1 MKQIYSKPVMDI
13 KTFGDSI
20 KTSNMML
27 VSGIDDGKG
36 TFDNTALKIKSNT
49 GIVNTVNSNAETA
62 AQIMQFNK

>member
-20 KTSNMML
+20 KTSNMLL
-27 VSGIDDGKG
+27 VSGIDDGTGK
-36 TFDNTALKIKSNT
+36 FDSYALKGDANI
-49 GIVNTVNSNAETA
+49 INTVNSNAKTA

>member
-20 KTSNMML
+20 KTSNTLL

-36 TFDNTALKIKSNT
+36 TFDNTALKGTAI
-49 GIVNTVNSNAETA
+49 INTVNSNAKTA

>member
-20 KTSNMML
+20 KTSNMLL
-27 VSGIDDGKG
+27 VSRIDDGTGK
-36 TFDNTALKIKSNT
+36 FDNTALKSDA
-49 GIVNTVNSNAETA
+49 GIINKVNYNAETA

>member
-20 KTSNMML
+20 KML
-27 VSGIDDGKG
+27 VSGIDDGTGK
-36 TFDNTALKIKSNT
+36 FDDTALKIKSNT
-49 GIVNTVNSNAETA
+49 GIINTVNSNAKTA

>member
-20 KTSNMML
+20 KTSNMLL

-36 TFDNTALKIKSNT
+36 TFDNTALKGNT
-49 GIVNTVNSNAETA
+49 AIINTVNSHAETA
-62 AQIMQFNK
+62 IQIMQFNK

>member
-20 KTSNMML
+20 KTSNMLL

-36 TFDNTALKIKSNT
+36 TFDNTALKSNT
-49 GIVNTVNSNAETA
+49 AIINTVNSHAETA
-62 AQIMQFNK
+62 IQIMQFNK

>member
-20 KTSNMML
+20 KTSNMLL

-36 TFDNTALKIKSNT
+36 TFNDTALKSNA
-49 GIVNTVNSNAETA
+49 GIINTVNSHAETA

>member
-20 KTSNMML
+20 KTSNMLL
-27 VSGIDDGKG
+27 VSGIDDGTG
-36 TFDNTALKIKSNT
+36 NLGSIPLKSNT
-49 GIVNTVNSNAETA
+49 GIVKTVNSHAETA

>member
-20 KTSNMML
+20 KMSNIML

-36 TFDNTALKIKSNT
+36 TFDSYALKGNAEI
-49 GIVNTVNSNAETA
+49 INTVNSHAETA

>member
-20 KTSNMML
+20 KTSNVLL

-36 TFDNTALKIKSNT
+36 TFDNTALKDDANI
-49 GIVNTVNSNAETA
+49 INTVNSNAKTA

>member
-20 KTSNMML
+20 KTSNML
-27 VSGIDDGKG
+27 LASGIDDGRG
-36 TFDNTALKIKSNT
+36 TFNDTALKVNA
-49 GIVNTVNSNAETA
+49 GIVKTVNSNAKTA